1 MRFASRALLL
11 HTIKK
16 RAFTFAVSLFL
27 FLSFSLSLWIYD
39 PNFLCPAAPPPPFT
53 IDSNLET
60 NLQYKFIGSLYSL
73 DS

>member
-39 PNFLCPAAPPPPFT
+39 PNFLCPAAPPLHLA
-53 IDSNLET
+53 LES
-60 NLQYKFIGSLYSL
+60 IGRSIHAAHGRLVSF
-73 DS
+73 